1 MTFKDINGK
10 LNVEGDDCVKKF
22 LAAMDA
28 QKADLPIVSSENIE
42 KFLAEINSV
51 SPSFLESDSS
61 TALLI

>member
-10 LNVEGDDCVKKF
+10 LNVEGDNCVKKF

-28 QKADLPIVSSENIE
+28 QKADLPIVSSENLE
-42 KFLAEINSV
+42 KFLV

-61 TALLI
+61 TSLI